1 MNKLYLPLLLILL
14 LFACSGSNDEISEIQ
29 KPLESSGDEKKSTGK
44 QSDDNRQSSQP
55 STLINFNPY

>member
-29 KPLESSGDEKKSTGK
+29 KPLESSVDEKKPGDEKKSAGK
-44 QSDDNRQSSQP
+44 KEIQ
-55 STLINFNPY
+55 